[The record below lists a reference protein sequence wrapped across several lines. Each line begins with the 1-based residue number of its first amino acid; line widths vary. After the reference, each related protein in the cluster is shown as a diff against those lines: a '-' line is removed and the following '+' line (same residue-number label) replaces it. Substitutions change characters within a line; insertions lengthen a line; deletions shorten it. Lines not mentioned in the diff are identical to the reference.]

1 MSSEQRAS
9 RWCARSSV
17 DVPAH
22 SNTHTHTSPLFHRS
36 PQPARLVT
44 SDYKRS
50 AVASSALCRQACCD
64 DPACVAATSVNHTA
78 SSVECYLH
86 ATDGWAV
93 GRPRRTLGDG
103 AAFLMRRRNVTLCGS
118 SSAGGKSCGAGAAVG
133 AAGASLECPKANGLT
148 GKCGGTDGGRDTY
161 REAERERERARARE
175 RERQCV
181 CVRERGE
188 REKESEES
196 AREKLCSNY

>member
-9 RWCARSSV
+9 RWCARSGV

-118 SSAGGKSCGAGAAVG
+118 SSIHRCRPSGPSIL
-133 AAGASLECPKANGLT
+133 ASLECPKANGLT

-181 CVRERGE
+181 CV
-188 REKESEES
+188 
-196 AREKLCSNY
+196 

>member
-1 MSSEQRAS
+1 MTIGHTRNDEQRAAS
-9 RWCARSSV
+9 FRAGV

-22 SNTHTHTSPLFHRS
+22 SNTHTRTSPFFYRS

-86 ATDGWAV
+86 ATDAWSV

-103 AAFLMRRRNVTLCGS
+103 AAFLMRRRNLTLCGS
-118 SSAGGKSCGAGAAVG
+118 SSAGGKSC
-133 AAGASLECPKANGLT
+133 GASLECPKANGLT
-148 GKCGGTDGGRDTY
+148 GKCGGTGGDGRRDTY
-161 REAERERERARARE
+161 KEAEREAEREAEH
-175 RERQCV
+175 V
-181 CVRERGE
+181 VV
-188 REKESEES
+188 S
-196 AREKLCSNY
+196 